1 MVYFIR
7 WISCGIKEKL
17 LVERYYNCKL
27 NLNLLQKK
35 NLFSKNVHDK
45 TEQGAGVTTSE
56 CYN

>member
-27 NLNLLQKK
+27 CFQTFKMNRC
-35 NLFSKNVHDK
+35 SENVLDK
-45 TEQGAGVTTSE
+45 TEQGAGYTTSE
-56 CYN
+56 YNYR